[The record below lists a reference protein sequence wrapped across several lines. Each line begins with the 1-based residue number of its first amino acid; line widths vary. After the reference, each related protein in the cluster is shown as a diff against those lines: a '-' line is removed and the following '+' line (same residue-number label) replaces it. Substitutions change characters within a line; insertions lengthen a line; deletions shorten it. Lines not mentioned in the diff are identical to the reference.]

1 MVLAFYSVDGNYGRD
16 SFDGYNTNAKED
28 CIEIIK
34 KLNEGTYVRYYDMG
48 TDSQSTMASFNRNE
62 FVNDYNDEM
71 LDGGYWCIC
80 LNAIND
86 EDLVKLAE

>member
-28 CIEIIK
+28 CIEIVK
-34 KLNEGTYVRYYDMG
+34 KLREGSYVRYYDMG
-48 TDSQSTMASFNRNE
+48 TDNQSTMASFNRNE

-71 LDGGYWCIC
+71 LDGGYWCIS

-86 EDLVKLAE
+86 EDLSNLAE

>member
-1 MVLAFYSVDGNYGRD
+1 MVLAFYSVDGNYGRH

-28 CIEIIK
+28 CIEIVK
-34 KLNEGTYVRYYDMG
+34 KLSEGTYVHLYDMG

-71 LDGGYWCIC
+71 MDGGYWCIS

-86 EDLVKLAE
+86 EDLANLAE

>member
-28 CIEIIK
+28 CIEIVK
-34 KLNEGTYVRYYDMG
+34 KLNEGSYVRYYDMN

-80 LNAIND
+80 LNAISD
-86 EDLVKLAE
+86 SDIAELNV

>member
-28 CIEIIK
+28 CIEIVK
-34 KLNEGTYVRYYDMG
+34 KLSEGTYVRYYDMG
-48 TDSQSTMASFNRNE
+48 TDSQSTMASLNRNE

-71 LDGGYWCIC
+71 MDGGYWCIC

-86 EDLVKLAE
+86 EDLAELTE

>member
-28 CIEIIK
+28 CIEIVK
-34 KLNEGTYVRYYDMG
+34 KLREGSYVRYYDMG

-71 LDGGYWCIC
+71 LDGGYWCIS

-86 EDLVKLAE
+86 EDLSNLAE

>member
-28 CIEIIK
+28 CIEIVK

-80 LNAIND
+80 LNAISD
-86 EDLVKLAE
+86 SDIAELNV

>member
-1 MVLAFYSVDGNYGRD
+1 MVLAFYSVDGNYGRY

-28 CIEIIK
+28 CIEIVK
-34 KLNEGTYVRYYDMG
+34 KLSEGSYVRYYDMG

-80 LNAIND
+80 LNAISD
-86 EDLVKLAE
+86 SDIAELNV

>member
-28 CIEIIK
+28 CIEIVK

-71 LDGGYWCIC
+71 LDGGYWCIS